1 LFLPCSRQSREAGL
15 LATWPTVR
23 TAEAVLFLASQD
35 SLFTGGA
42 NLFVDGG
49 VSAMDLS

>member
-1 LFLPCSRQSREAGL
+1 
-15 LATWPTVR
+15 
-23 TAEAVLFLASQD
+23 VLFLASEE
-35 SLFTGGA
+35 SSFVYGA

>member
-1 LFLPCSRQSREAGL
+1 VSD
-15 LATWPTVR
+15 
-23 TAEAVLFLASQD
+23 D
-35 SLFTGGA
+35 SSFVYGA

>member
-1 LFLPCSRQSREAGL
+1 MANRKNRRG
-15 LATWPTVR
+15 
-23 TAEAVLFLASQD
+23 LASED
-35 SLFTGGA
+35 SPFTGGA

>member
-1 LFLPCSRQSREAGL
+1 MANRKNRRE
-15 LATWPTVR
+15 
-23 TAEAVLFLASQD
+23 D
-35 SLFTGGA
+35 SPFTGGA

>member
-1 LFLPCSRQSREAGL
+1 
-15 LATWPTVR
+15 
-23 TAEAVLFLASQD
+23 VLFLVSED
-35 SLFTGGA
+35 SSFIYGA